1 MFEAVVSQEG
11 KVLTISLRGE
21 CDLQTSPE
29 LDELISASL
38 ANGCS
43 SLKIDLR
50 GLTFMDSTGLRTLM
64 QAKDRIESAGADLSI
79 VPGPRAVMRVFEIVG
94 LLDEL
99 PFEGIGRATL

>member
-1 MFEAVVSQEG
+1 MFEAVVSKEG
-11 KVLTISLRGE
+11 KVLTLSLRGE

-29 LDELISASL
+29 LAELITASI

-50 GLTFMDSTGLRTLM
+50 GLTFIDSTGLRTLV
-64 QAKDRIESAGADLSI
+64 QGKTHIESAGADLSI
-79 VPGPRAVMRVFEIVG
+79 VPGSRSVMRVFEVVG

-99 PFEGIGRATL
+99 PFEGTGRASL